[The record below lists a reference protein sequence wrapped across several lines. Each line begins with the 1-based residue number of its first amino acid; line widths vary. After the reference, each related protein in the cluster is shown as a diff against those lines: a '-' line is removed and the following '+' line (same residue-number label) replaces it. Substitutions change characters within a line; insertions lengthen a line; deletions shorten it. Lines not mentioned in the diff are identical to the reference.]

1 MSSSQITSCNSL
13 NKPLCGSAL
22 PAPASNPDNSAR
34 RIQQTLKAGVL
45 DALGIKGAAHGVRG
59 IAAALREVLANAA
72 PDAPDPVP
80 SLLETINTA
89 LDTAAKKL
97 ADQGVDQKTIDAAV
111 KRFRSD
117 LAHALDSL
125 APSVPE
131 ASPVTASA
139 AAVHAVTKEK
149 FTLNILTAEGDRV
162 SIRFRASNVTDVAAV
177 QSSDDA
183 GTTAAV
189 DAHVISR
196 GRLKIEVQG
205 DLNDDELKAIGDLLD
220 QVDGIA
226 TDFFGGDVQAAF
238 SAASRVGFDSQELS
252 GFNLKLSYSQRI
264 GFASTYANTSTPVS
278 TPAVPASP
286 APVQPTAKPVIPD
299 GGTRDAG
306 ASTSSP
312 VSAPLPAEDVPVDTP
327 VPADSAPP
335 AATTAQQTIAG
346 FAKEV
351 LAKLAAVDGGGQ
363 VRFTMRWK
371 VDFLMTAL
379 AATRPADA
387 PDAPATQA
395 LGAVLQD
402 GVGSAS

>member
-13 NKPLCGSAL
+13 NQPLRGS
-22 PAPASNPDNSAR
+22 PSTSTAPNQDNTAR
-34 RIQQTLKAGVL
+34 QIQQTLRAGVL
-45 DALGIKGAAHGVRG
+45 DALGITGSGHGVRG
-59 IAAALREVLANAA
+59 IAAALRQVLANAD

-125 APSVPE
+125 TPAAPE
-131 ASPVTASA
+131 AAAGTASA

-162 SIRFRASNVTDVAAV
+162 SIRFRASNVTDVAAA
-177 QSSDDA
+177 QSSDDSGA
-183 GTTAAV
+183 TAAV
-189 DAHVISR
+189 DAHVITR

-264 GFASTYANTSTPVS
+264 GFASTYAKTSTPVS
-278 TPAVPASP
+278 APAVPAPS
-286 APVQPTAKPVIPD
+286 APVQTTAKPVIPEA
-299 GGTRDAG
+299 GTRAAG
-306 ASTSSP
+306 AASSTP
-312 VSAPLPAEDVPVDTP
+312 VSASLPAEDVPVDTP

-335 AATTAQQTIAG
+335 VTTNAQQTIAG
-346 FAKEV
+346 FAKDV

-363 VRFTMRWK
+363 VRFTLRWK

-379 AATRPADA
+379 AAARPADA
-387 PDAPATQA
+387 PEAYATQA
-395 LGAVLQD
+395 LGVVLND
-402 GVGSAS
+402 GVGAAS